1 MNTDSTISTPLV
13 IEDKQQFLVT
23 CCITD
28 SKDSFLYQWRKWKKA
43 QDFDLLDFES
53 LILIPTLYKQVEKF
67 DIVDENKARY
77 KGIYKKSW
85 VNTVQI
91 YQDILPSLNEL
102 KELNIPFW
110 IVGSVSLENLYYK
123 DCGIHRSNGVE
134 VLANKK
140 SISEVLNFLL
150 SKGFFIKDKK
160 STHDFVTTKLSFGK
174 VIQLINH
181 NGSIIY
187 LSLGEFPF
195 LLTTNY
201 FEDNQ
206 LPFTVNNY
214 QFNTLRPEFEVLRL
228 IANSFFNKSNWHVQW
243 IVDVKYI
250 LNEVNNE
257 FDWNYFQS
265 LAMKYEIAN
274 IVGSRLQLLINVG
287 IKSIPIQCVNQLI
300 SIDSPYNVALLN
312 TRNRHSKIQTF
323 KFNAFILKKMKE
335 HQEVNWSDYLR
346 VLFNEKS
353 FVKIIAKMIKR
364 LFK

>member
-1 MNTDSTISTPLV
+1 MNTDSILSTQLL
-13 IEDKQQFLVT
+13 IDDNHQFLVT
-23 CCITD
+23 CCTTD
-28 SKDSFLYQWRKWKKA
+28 SKEVFLYHWRKWKKV
-43 QDFDLLDFES
+43 QNFDFLDFDS
-53 LILIPTLYKQVEKF
+53 LILIPTFYKQIEKF

-102 KELNIPFW
+102 KELHIPFW
-110 IVGSVSLENLYYK
+110 MVGGVALENLYYK
-123 DCGIHRSNGVE
+123 DCGIHRSNGIE
-134 VLANKK
+134 LLINKK
-140 SISEVLNFLL
+140 SIFEVLNFLL
-150 SKGFFIKDKK
+150 SRGFFFKDKK
-160 STHDFVTTKLSFGK
+160 STYDFVTTKLSYGK

-195 LLTTNY
+195 SLTTNY

-206 LPFTVNNY
+206 LSFTVNNN

-228 IANSFFNKSNWHVQW
+228 IANSFFNKSIWHVQW
-243 IVDVKYI
+243 IVDVKFI

-257 FDWNYFQS
+257 FDWNYFQT
-265 LAMKYEIAN
+265 LVKKYEIAN

-287 IKSIPIQCVNQLI
+287 IKSIPIPCVNQLI
-300 SIDSPYNVALLN
+300 SIDLPYNVALLN
-312 TRNRHSKIQTF
+312 TRNRHSKIQKF
-323 KFNAFILKKMKE
+323 KFNACILKKMKE
-335 HQEVNWSDYLR
+335 HQEVNWKDYLR

-353 FVKIIAKMIKR
+353 FIKII
-364 LFK
+364 